1 MREATVSSARAKH
14 YEIIGAPFEL
24 GSWKPGC
31 AEAPRVLRERRLEK
45 RLAFLGER
53 LGFSVTDGG
62 DVEAPPAGDPDARP
76 KHMAETVS
84 YCDALMA
91 RLGVCLGEGRVPI
104 VVGGDHTVSIA
115 TASAAARSLR
125 EAHGEEARLGLLYVD
140 AHPDIETPQ
149 VNPET
154 DMHATS
160 VAHLLGR
167 GREELANLGGFA
179 PKLRPDD
186 VAFIG
191 LRDVVTEER
200 EAIREL
206 GMLAFAFTDV
216 ERLGIVEVC
225 RRALERVTAGT
236 SGFVLSFDIDVIDP
250 SEAPAVQYPEP
261 GGLTFRE
268 VAVVMECVATSSDL
282 VAIEMVEVN
291 PGLETGHRTADIAV
305 SLIWS
310 AVGGTML

>member
-1 MREATVSSARAKH
+1 VSTAGSEH

-24 GSWKPGC
+24 GSWKAGC
-31 AEAPRVLRERRLEK
+31 GEAPRVLRERRLEK
-45 RLAFLGER
+45 RLSSLGER

-62 DVEAPPAGDPDARP
+62 DVETPPAGDPDARP
-76 KHMAETVS
+76 KHLAETVS
-84 YCDALMA
+84 FSEALMA
-91 RLGVCLGEGRVPI
+91 RLGECYGMGRFPV

-115 TASAAARSLR
+115 TVSAAARRLR
-125 EAHGEEARLGLLYVD
+125 ETHGDDARLGLVWVD

-149 VNPET
+149 RNPDT
-154 DMHATS
+154 DLHATP

-167 GREELANLGGFA
+167 GCEELAGLGGFA
-179 PKLRPDD
+179 PKIRPDD

-206 GMLAFAFTDV
+206 DMMAFGFTDV
-216 ERLGIVEVC
+216 ERLGVVEVC
-225 RRALERVTAGT
+225 ERAFARATEGTA
-236 SGFVLSFDIDVIDP
+236 GFVLSFDIDVVDP

-268 VAVVMECVATSSDL
+268 AAVVMQHAATFASL
-282 VAIEMVEVN
+282 VSIEMLEVD
-291 PGLETGHRTADIAV
+291 PGLETGTRTADIAV

-310 AVGGTML
+310 ALGGTTL